1 MKDQINHSRPV
12 KFETGTLVKW
22 IRHSDKRTFIVD
34 HNSGEDSCWIHHRD
48 FNQPIPVSEIDVR
61 AQTWWEFASFMHPM
75 SGLWMVGKTRGYMA
89 AIIHLF
95 AGILIAVSLATW
107 GDGPTWTA
115 TVIGVWLLVGF
126 WIGTWLNYTGRWK

>member
-75 SGLWMVGKTRGYMA
+75 SGL
-89 AIIHLF
+89 
-95 AGILIAVSLATW
+95 
-107 GDGPTWTA
+107 
-115 TVIGVWLLVGF
+115 
-126 WIGTWLNYTGRWK
+126 